1 MLNESEEIP
10 WRLSSPQR
18 FIGAFVME
26 SALQGDRPCFLSA
39 PALTSLSG
47 TFVEERAIMDLY
59 QKVVIALN

>member
-1 MLNESEEIP
+1 
-10 WRLSSPQR
+10 
-18 FIGAFVME
+18 ME
-26 SALQGDRPCFLSA
+26 SALQGDCPCFLSA